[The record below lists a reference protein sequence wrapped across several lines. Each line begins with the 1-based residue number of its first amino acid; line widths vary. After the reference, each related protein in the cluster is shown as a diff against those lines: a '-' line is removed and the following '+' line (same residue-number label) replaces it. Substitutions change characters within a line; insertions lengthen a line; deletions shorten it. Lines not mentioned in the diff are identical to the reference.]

1 MIKFELLS
9 LKCNGLEFNWKSKNI
24 TIRHNIEYLIINLE
38 HYKINENTLELSN
51 EELKIPFTNSDILK
65 YWIKNI
71 NIYSKLFN
79 IDFNN
84 LKMDT
89 DYSLAPLYVSR
100 TKLKDFII
108 IGIFLLDYN
117 NSNTNTNINLNN
129 ANKYTLLSTIKSLPS
144 SKLCNVNKYNIISG
158 ILNYQ
163 KQKDNLDKL
172 DKDDL
177 KIEKNYLLIDNIKIP
192 LKYILS
198 NACNYLP
205 KLDIIRISNKSLQ
218 SCFKVG

>member
-38 HYKINENTLELSN
+38 HYKINENTLELLN

-65 YWIKNI
+65 YWLKNI
-71 NIYSKLFN
+71 NIYSKLFH

-84 LKMDT
+84 LKMDI

-117 NSNTNTNINLNN
+117 INDKNINNNANANNDNN

-163 KQKDNLDKL
+163 KQKNNLNKLDKL

-177 KIEKNYLLIDNIKIP
+177 KIEKNYSFDL
-192 LKYILS
+192 
-198 NACNYLP
+198 
-205 KLDIIRISNKSLQ
+205 
-218 SCFKVG
+218 